1 MKNVCIRQK
10 LIVTALA
17 GAIMI
22 PGSAITAR
30 AAGKGEDMDSP
41 LPIAGIETVLAE
53 CYESNVKDHLNLYLV
68 PTEEGE
74 YVNRAFS
81 NVSDFAY
88 IRNAPD
94 ENSDWVGKLYKDSTV
109 TVLEY
114 TNDWVLIQSG
124 SVTGYVPENVLYMG
138 EEAQRRAGDYEKK
151 QAVVLADILNV
162 RDGQNTDAQILTQ
175 IYGAEIYP
183 VTGDAVNGWYPVMLG
198 ETAGWVCGE
207 YVTVTSEY
215 SYAESR
221 EEEEARLA
229 EEAAALA
236 RRSTGQAVA
245 EYACQFIGNPYVWG
259 GTSLTNGADCSG
271 FVQSVYREFGVS
283 LPRTTWDME
292 QAGTAVSYA
301 DAAPGDLIL
310 YDGHVGIY
318 LGDGTMVNARN
329 AQTGIGISPVEPE
342 KITTVRNVL

>member
-22 PGSAITAR
+22 PGSAITAK
-30 AAGKGEDMDSP
+30 AAGENKDVDSP

-53 CYESNVKDHLNLYLV
+53 CYESDVKDNLNLYLV
-68 PTEEGE
+68 PTDEGE
-74 YVNRAFS
+74 YLNRAFS

-88 IRNAPD
+88 IRSAPD
-94 ENSDWVGKLYKDSTV
+94 ENSDWTGKLYKDSTV

-114 TNDWVLIQSG
+114 TNEWVKIQSG
-124 SVTGYVPENVLYMG
+124 SVSGYVPETVLYMG
-138 EEAQRRAGDYEKK
+138 EQAQQRAGDYEKK
-151 QAVVLADILNV
+151 QLTVRVNILNV
-162 RDGQNTDAQILTQ
+162 RNGQNTDAQILTQ
-175 IYGAEIYP
+175 IYADEMYP
-183 VTGDAVNGWYPVMLG
+183 VTGEPVRGWYPVMVG
-198 ETAGWVCGE
+198 ETPGWVCGE

-221 EEEEARLA
+221 EEEEERLA
-229 EEAAALA
+229 AEAAAIA
-236 RRSTGQAVA
+236 RQTTGQAVVD
-245 EYACQFIGNPYVWG
+245 YACQFIGNPYVWG

-271 FVQSVYREFGVS
+271 FVQSVYKEFGIY

-292 QAGTAVSYA
+292 NAGYAVSYSEA
-301 DAAPGDLIL
+301 MPGDLIV
-310 YDGHVGIY
+310 YSGHVGIY

-329 AQTGIGISPVEPE
+329 AQTGIGISNVEPT
-342 KITTVRNVL
+342 KITAVRCVL